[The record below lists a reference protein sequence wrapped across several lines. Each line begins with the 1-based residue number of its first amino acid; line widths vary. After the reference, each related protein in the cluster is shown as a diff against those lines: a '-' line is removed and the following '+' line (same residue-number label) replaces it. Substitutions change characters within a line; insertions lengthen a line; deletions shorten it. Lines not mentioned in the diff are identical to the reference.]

1 MDELSTKNPLA
12 EQLPS
17 CVQTEFERAK
27 AVYDSKLPQMQT
39 KIQGLEARYAQVVND
54 LNRFTRAYEERNGNI
69 TFDKERA
76 SDGENAHIKLAYRAL
91 IEQEKEL
98 KIFRYAY
105 DQTGKTLDY
114 MFVEVEKEEGRD
126 GTSTLK
132 KGDCPVRDHG
142 HSEVQQSY
150 QSNVERQQK
159 MQDVLKGMEFAFQNG
174 LIDYELEI
182 HRYYEK
188 KFADVEVKLMRL
200 KEHTEIEL
208 RNGEEN
214 LARFETVSL
223 LLFILLSTTTFY
235 ISLNQLVTLVKG

>member
-17 CVQTEFERAK
+17 CVETEFERAK
-27 AVYDSKLPQMQT
+27 AVYDSKLPQIQT

-54 LNRFTRAYEERNGNI
+54 LNRFTRGYEERNGTI

-91 IEQEKEL
+91 VEQEKEL

-105 DQTGKTLDY
+105 AQAGKTLDY
-114 MFVEVEKEEGRD
+114 MAIEVEKSEGRD
-126 GTSTLK
+126 RTSTFK

-142 HSEVQQSY
+142 HSGLQQSY
-150 QSNVERQQK
+150 QSNVEKQQM
-159 MQDVLKGMEFAFQNG
+159 MQDVLKGMEFAYQNG

-182 HRYYEK
+182 HHYYEK
-188 KFADVEVKLMRL
+188 KFADVEVKLLRL
-200 KEHTEIEL
+200 KEHLEMEL

-214 LARFETVSL
+214 LARFETKSL

-235 ISLNQLVTLVKG
+235 ISLNQLVTWVKG